1 MCPTRPARPARPTR
15 EGERVHPVIA
25 AGMVALSAR
34 SVHDGSAEDLDR
46 RLRERITALR
56 TPPRDAIVRVATDL
70 GSLYGAGVVAGVV
83 AVTGRSRLAR
93 RVAGAGAVAWTL
105 AQAAKPLLPR
115 ERPYRSHGVERIVA
129 EPAGTSWPS
138 GHSAVAA
145 AMAATLGARRGVL
158 TRASLSGIAAAVGAS
173 RVYVGVHHPSDVVA
187 GAGIGALSASVVRV
201 LSRR

>member
-1 MCPTRPARPARPTR
+1 M
-15 EGERVHPVIA
+15 HPVIA
-25 AGMVALSAR
+25 AGLIALSAR
-34 SVHDGSAEDLDR
+34 SVRDGSAEDLDR

-56 TPPRDAIVRVATDL
+56 TPPRDAVVRVATDL
-70 GSLYGAGVVAGVV
+70 GSLYGVGVVAGVV

-115 ERPYRSHGVERIVA
+115 ERPYRSHGAERIVA